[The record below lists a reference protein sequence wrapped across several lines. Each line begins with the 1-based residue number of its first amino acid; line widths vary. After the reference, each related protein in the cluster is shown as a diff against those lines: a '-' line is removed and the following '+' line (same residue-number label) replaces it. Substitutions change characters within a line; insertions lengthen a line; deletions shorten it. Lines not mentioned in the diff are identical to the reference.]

1 MREGW
6 GCARQHPS
14 PQLLSGNGQQA
25 DWGRHRVAALAQRI
39 TVKLQERGGQE
50 LGWGQGAPA
59 EWVPSLWDAPGCV
72 PPTQDRRKI
81 WGSALSCIY
90 LQENPANLFTNE
102 CAAAEVPIIRADRTP
117 MRSTRDRWLS
127 RGRAWPGGRVQ
138 VPLCHQESRTLC
150 KNPAQVG
157 AKLDASRWPCLLGAG
172 PVPSLPAGWR
182 GGRGGDRPS
191 PGCWHSREPGSALLP
206 LAEHADLSLSQHF
219 APDGCSKGLGG
230 AAADGQPDPFLPP
243 HSPPSL
249 LLPSTH
255 PAPMNI
261 YLYLPV
267 CSESLDTIRTL
278 KSARGGC
285 PVRGAPV
292 APGRQMRVKGRA

>member
-1 MREGW
+1 MGTGSSAPR
-6 GCARQHPS
+6 
-14 PQLLSGNGQQA
+14 
-25 DWGRHRVAALAQRI
+25 
-39 TVKLQERGGQE
+39 
-50 LGWGQGAPA
+50 APA
-59 EWVPSLWDAPGCV
+59 EPVPSLWDAPGCV
-72 PPTQDRRKI
+72 PPTQDGRKTR
-81 WGSALSCIY
+81 GSALSCKARRIP
-90 LQENPANLFTNE
+90 LALFAG
-102 CAAAEVPIIRADRTP
+102 CWPRAIAP
-117 MRSTRDRWLS
+117 RWL
-127 RGRAWPGGRVQ
+127 GG
-138 VPLCHQESRTLC
+138 
-150 KNPAQVG
+150 
-157 AKLDASRWPCLLGAG
+157 
-172 PVPSLPAGWR
+172 

-219 APDGCSKGLGG
+219 APAGCSKGLGG
-230 AAADGQPDPFLPP
+230 AAADGQPDLFLPP
-243 HSPPSL
+243 RSSPSPP
-249 LLPSTH
+249 LPSTH